1 MARILEKLLNLQ
13 RGDLGRGALLFF
25 YLMLVISSYQIAK
38 ASRDSLF
45 LSVFPPEDLSYAI
58 AAIAITVWF
67 VFAGYVVVGRRTTLR
82 NLLIGSTL
90 LFIAGFCIFWYGAHY
105 RADLKWQF
113 FALYVWVGVYGVLAP
128 AQVWT
133 LANFVLTTR
142 EAKRVFGLVA
152 GGAITGFILGGLL
165 TSLLAER
172 IGTENLLF
180 VIAFQL
186 LLCAVLVFF
195 IWRQRPQSPP
205 SVNARENAAEE
216 VRTESKT
223 LRQSLQLIVSSP
235 YLIAIAAVIC
245 ISSLVTTFA
254 GWQWVAIAKAN
265 FPQKDVLTA
274 FFGKFNFW
282 VAMACLATQL
292 LLTSRV
298 LRRFGIGPALFVVPV
313 ALLGGEAA
321 ILLLSGSLLSGVL
334 LKGSDQLL
342 RYSIDK
348 SSVELLYLPIAQNVK
363 LQAKSFIDTVVWRLG
378 DSLAGV
384 VLVLFTDRLR
394 WSVVEVSW
402 VNIVF
407 IGGWLAAA
415 FVARRRYVTTLRECI
430 HQHRLDAEQ
439 ASAPVLDRS
448 TTDILAANLT
458 ATDPKEIIYALDLF
472 RLGQQRA
479 THPAIRGLLQHPAA
493 EVRQRA
499 MNVLAEA
506 GDKAVLPVAE
516 QLIHDPDIGVRTEA
530 LLYLA
535 HHSHIDP
542 LERIQELGN
551 FPDFSIRSSVV
562 AFLARPG
569 DTQNLSAAKLMYDI
583 MVKEPGAEGQRTRL
597 EAARLLPAL
606 PDEFDDELRLLLCDE
621 DPEVARAAIAAVA
634 KLGKRRFAPRVL
646 DRIAEP
652 KLTQDAMEALAS
664 MGSRILGT
672 LRDHLADP
680 SVPVEVR
687 REIPPILVRIGTA
700 EVPQILVAHLFETDT
715 VLRFRVIAA
724 LNKLR
729 QAHGPVAMDAQML
742 ESVLA
747 AEIMGHYRSYQ
758 ILGSMREALGA
769 EDPVGRALRDT
780 LAQEVERIFRLLG
793 LLYPH
798 HDLYSA
804 YFGIQS
810 KDPVIHDN
818 ALEFL
823 DNVLKPQLR
832 NMLVPL
838 LDSAVSIEERVKLAN
853 QYVGREV
860 QSREEAVAELIAS
873 DDPWLKSCGAYAIGT
888 LGLKS
893 LAQELDRCL
902 EHHDPLLREAA
913 RQAKLRLA
921 GAAASD

>member
-1 MARILEKLLNLQ
+1 
-13 RGDLGRGALLFF
+13 
-25 YLMLVISSYQIAK
+25 MLCM
-38 ASRDSLF
+38 
-45 LSVFPPEDLSYAI
+45 
-58 AAIAITVWF
+58 
-67 VFAGYVVVGRRTTLR
+67 
-82 NLLIGSTL
+82 IGSL
-90 LFIAGFCIFWYGAHY
+90 
-105 RADLKWQF
+105 
-113 FALYVWVGVYGVLAP
+113 ALC
-128 AQVWT
+128 
-133 LANFVLTTR
+133 
-142 EAKRVFGLVA
+142 
-152 GGAITGFILGGLL
+152 
-165 TSLLAER
+165 SLL
-172 IGTENLLF
+172 
-180 VIAFQL
+180 V
-186 LLCAVLVFF
+186 VL
-195 IWRQRPQSPP
+195 IWRQRPGASGEP
-205 SVNARENAAEE
+205 ATAEE
-216 VRTESKT
+216 QTSGS
-223 LRQSLQLIVSSP
+223 LREMVSLILSSR
-235 YLIAIAAVIC
+235 YLIIIASVIF
-245 ISSLVTTFA
+245 ISSLVTKSLD
-254 GWQWVAIAKAN
+254 WQFTAISNEYYPEKNDIA
-265 FPQKDVLTA
+265 A
-274 FFGKFNFW
+274 FFGQFY
-282 VAMACLATQL
+282 MTTGLICLGTQL
-292 LLTSRV
+292 VFTTRL
-298 LRRFGIGPALFVVPV
+298 LRRFGIGPVLFVLPV
-313 ALLGGEAA
+313 ALLAGE
-321 ILLLSGSLLSGVL
+321 LFVL
-334 LKGSDQLL
+334 LAGTLLAAVFLRGGDQVL
-342 RYSIDK
+342 RYSVDK
-348 SSVELLYLPIAQNVK
+348 SCTELLYLPVSSEIK
-363 LQAKSFIDTVVWRLG
+363 IQAKSFIDTFVWRSG
-378 DSLAGV
+378 DGVSGALLA
-384 VLVLFTDRLR
+384 LFADRLH
-394 WSVVEVSW
+394 WTPQQISA
-402 VNIVF
+402 IV
-407 IGGWLAAA
+407 ILYAAGWLGIALA
-415 FVARRRYVTTLRECI
+415 ARREYVSTLRESI

-499 MNVLAEA
+499 LNVLAEA

-542 LERIQELGN
+542 LERIQELGD

-569 DTQNLSAAKLMYDI
+569 DTQNMSAARLMYDI
-583 MVKEPGAEGQRTRL
+583 MVKEPGPEGQRTRL

-606 PDEFDDELRLLLCDE
+606 PDEFDDELRMLLCDE

-634 KLGKRRFAPRVL
+634 KLGKRRFAPRIL
-646 DRIAEP
+646 DRIADP
-652 KLTQDAMEALAS
+652 KLTQDAVEALS
-664 MGSRILGT
+664 QMGSRILGT
-672 LRDHLADP
+672 LRDHLADS
-680 SVPVEVR
+680 SVAVEVR

-700 EVPQILVAHLFETDT
+700 EVPQILVSHLFETDT

-729 QAHGPVAMDAQML
+729 QTHGPVAMDEQML

-758 ILGSMREALGA
+758 ILGSMRDALGT

-780 LAQEVERIFRLLG
+780 LGQEVERIFRLLG
-793 LLYPH
+793 LLYPQQ
-798 HDLYSA
+798 DLYSA

-921 GAAASD
+921 GAAATD